1 MHTGLSS
8 HIRISLFGDYFEAP
22 DWHSRLYASHP
33 WARYESTSMLFFVDG
48 YDLGLRLTW
57 KLNYHILLE
66 GKVVHQHQRYD
77 TRPSMT
83 QATFT
88 LLYRP

>member
-1 MHTGLSS
+1 
-8 HIRISLFGDYFEAP
+8 
-22 DWHSRLYASHP
+22 
-33 WARYESTSMLFFVDG
+33 
-48 YDLGLRLTW
+48 LTW
-57 KLNYHILLE
+57 KPNYHILLE
-66 GKVVHQHQRYD
+66 GKVIHQHQRYD